1 MKLFSLTG
9 KFRKLAVAA
18 GLALPGTVLA
28 QGEAITGRVVDRVT
42 QQPVASA
49 QVQIVGTQRGARTGD
64 DGRYRIVNAPT
75 GTFEVRALR
84 IGYSFATQSVTV
96 GSGATAVAN
105 FSLSPSATSLDEV
118 VVSATGESQ
127 RRRESGVATARIDTS
142 QLKMANVQ
150 NFSDVLSSRA
160 PGVVVQQAGGET
172 GGSSRIRIR
181 GSNSIQLSNDP
192 LLIIDGV
199 RVNNNPNSSAI
210 GTGGQTPS
218 RFNDINPEDI
228 ENVEVIKGP
237 AAAALYGT
245 AASNGVI
252 QVTTKRGRAG
262 KPRWATNAEYGTVRQ
277 SGVYPNNYT
286 QIGTNL
292 AGTARITNCN
302 LDAQARLACLPK
314 ADSLAFTNPI
324 ANQSPFR
331 DGWRESY
338 GLNVSGGSD
347 ASQYYLGGDFEREE
361 GVYSV
366 NWLRKTNLRANINSQ
381 PFSKL
386 TLAINSGYL
395 SSRQR
400 RPQNDNNTLGAISG
414 ALIGKAFDCTLPRVE
429 ISCGVDTLGRGYRT
443 ANHTSTRFM
452 AIDTR
457 QNVEHFIGS
466 GNATYQPFSW
476 LSAIGV
482 GGYDLIQRNDDE
494 TWPSGVIEVFVPQ
507 GYRQRAAAQIRT
519 YTGNGS
525 LVGTFQPVS
534 SVRLVSTAG
543 VQWGRE
549 VFTRTDAYGE
559 TLLAG
564 TGSLGGTSTAFT
576 VGESNSDIVTIG
588 SLFQQR
594 LEWRDKVFLSA
605 GLRADKNSNF
615 GVNLP
620 FVKYPAVQGSWVLSD
635 ESFFPK
641 TSAIRGLRLR
651 AAYGESGQRPDFRQ
665 ADKFFSPVA
674 VSVNGL
680 DVSGVTLGG
689 AGNSDL
695 RPERTK
701 EYEFGFEASLIGD
714 RIGVEFTR
722 YHKSTGDALIG
733 RRLAPSVGATVSQL
747 VNLGEVENKGY
758 EYQLNLRPVDTRMFK
773 AGLIINGSVNDN
785 LVKDLGKDALGNPI
799 TPIIFGLGGDTQ
811 RHQNGYPLGGYWAR
825 QIVSFEDKNG
835 DGKISRVNCPTYGT
849 TTNTQIAGGPAC
861 EIVLSDTAVYS
872 GNPLGRTELSLTPSV
887 TLMKWLNIQA
897 LFDHRGGL
905 TLNNSTEYFRCNTG
919 PNECLAVQS
928 KTAPLEDQARAISTF
943 MGTRGAYFEKADF
956 WKLRELSMTL
966 SAPQT
971 LANSLRVGGL
981 SLTVAGRNLKTWTD
995 YKGLDPELNTSSA
1008 SNFNTADFLTQP
1020 PVKYWVTR
1028 LNVTF

>member
-1 MKLFSLTG
+1 MNTLGPSRYFA
-9 KFRKLAVAA
+9 R
-18 GLALPGTVLA
+18 LALAAIVSLPSIVLA
-28 QGEAITGRVVDRVT
+28 QGAAITGRVIDRAT
-42 QQPVASA
+42 QQPVSSA
-49 QVQIVGTQRGARTGD
+49 QVQIVGTQRGARTAE
-64 DGRYRIVNAPT
+64 DGTYRIPNAPT
-75 GTFEVRALR
+75 GTFEVRAMR
-84 IGYSFATQSVTV
+84 IGYTFSGQTV
-96 GSGATAVAN
+96 NVGTDATAVAN
-105 FSLSPSATSLDEV
+105 FSLAPSATSLDEV
-118 VVSATGESQ
+118 VVSATGETQ
-127 RRRESGVATARIDTS
+127 RRRESGVSTARIDTS
-142 QLKMANVQ
+142 RVRMANVQ

-160 PGVVVQQAGGET
+160 AGVVVQQAGGET
-172 GGSSRIRIR
+172 GGSSRVRIR

-199 RVNNNPNSSAI
+199 RVNNNANSSAI

-252 QVTTKRGRAG
+252 QVTTKRGKAG
-262 KPRWATNAEYGTVRQ
+262 KTRWTTSAEYGTVRE
-277 SGVYPNNYT
+277 SGIYPDNFT

-302 LDAQARLACLPK
+302 LDAQARRACLPK
-314 ADSLAFTNPI
+314 ADSLASTNPI
-324 ANQSPFR
+324 ANNSPFR
-331 DGWRESY
+331 DGWREQF
-338 GLNVSGGSD
+338 GVNVGGGGD
-347 ASQYYLGGDFEREE
+347 VAQYYFGGDFEREE
-361 GVYSV
+361 GVYAT
-366 NWLRKTNLRANINSQ
+366 NWLRKTNLRANFNSQ
-381 PFSKL
+381 PRSNL

-414 ALIGKAFDCTLPRVE
+414 ALIGKAFDCSLPRAE
-429 ISCGVDTLGRGYRT
+429 LSCGVDTLGRGYRT
-443 ANHTSTRFM
+443 ANHPSTRFM

-466 GNATYQPFSW
+466 GNATWQPRSW
-476 LSAIGV
+476 LSLIGT
-482 GGYDLIQRNDDE
+482 GGYDLIARDDNE

-507 GYRQRAAAQIRT
+507 GYRQKANAQIRT

-525 LVGTFQPVS
+525 AVGTFQPAS
-534 SVRLVSTAG
+534 DLRFVSTAG

-564 TGSLGGTSTAFT
+564 TSSLGGTSTAFT
-576 VGESNSDIVTIG
+576 IGESNSDIVTIG
-588 SLFQQR
+588 GLFQQR
-594 LEWRDKVFLSA
+594 VEWRDKVFLSA
-605 GLRADKNSNF
+605 AIRADKNSNF

-620 FVKYPAVQGSWVLSD
+620 FVRYPAVQGSWVLSD

-641 TSAIRGLRLR
+641 TNAINSLRLR
-651 AAYGESGQRPDFRQ
+651 AAYGQSGQRPDFRQ
-665 ADKFFSPVA
+665 ADRFFSPVA
-674 VSVNGL
+674 VSVGGV

-689 AGNSDL
+689 AGNANL
-695 RPERTK
+695 KPERTR
-701 EYEFGFEASLIGD
+701 EFEFGFETSLIGD
-714 RIGVEFTR
+714 RVGLEFTR
-722 YHKSTGDALIG
+722 YKKKTGDALIG
-733 RRLAPSVGATVSQL
+733 RRLAPSVGATTTQL

-758 EYQLNLRPVDTRMFK
+758 EYLVDLRPVDSRAVK
-773 AGLIINGSVNDN
+773 ASLLINGSVNDN
-785 LVKDLGKDALGNPI
+785 KVKDLGKDALGNPI

-811 RHQNGYPLGGYWAR
+811 RHQAGYPLGGYWAR

-835 DGKISRVNCPTYGT
+835 DGIISRVNCPTYGT
-849 TTNTQIAGGPAC
+849 TTNTQIVGGPAC
-861 EIVLSDTAVYS
+861 EIVLTDSAVYS

-887 TLMKWLNIQA
+887 TLMGWLNVQA

-905 TLNNSTEYFRCNTG
+905 TLNNSTGYFRCNTG

-928 KTAPLEDQARAISTF
+928 KTAPLEEQARAISTF
-943 MGTRGAYFEKADF
+943 MGTRGAYFESANF

-966 SAPQT
+966 SAPKS
-971 LANSLRVGGL
+971 LASSLRVGGV

-1028 LNVTF
+1028 LNITF